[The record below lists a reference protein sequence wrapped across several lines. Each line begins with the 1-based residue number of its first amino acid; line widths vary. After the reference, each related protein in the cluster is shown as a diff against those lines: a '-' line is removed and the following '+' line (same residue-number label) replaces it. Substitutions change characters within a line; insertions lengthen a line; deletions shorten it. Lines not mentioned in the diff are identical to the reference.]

1 MSVIDSLSLPL
12 LDDHPAASTTVPPA
26 KTSWKDYVRVTTVG
40 FAGVHLAALVCAIIW
55 FSWTGVA
62 IAVASYFVRMVIVTG
77 AYHRYFSHRAFKTS
91 RAFQFVL
98 AVLAQTAGQKGV
110 IWWASHHRWHHKTS
124 DTPRDVH
131 SPKQRGLWFSHVGW
145 ILGNDWNETEP
156 GLVKDLERFPE
167 LRFLNRS
174 GMEIIPMTVLGAAL
188 FFTVGVHAWVWGF
201 LVSSV
206 LVWHGSFCINS
217 LAHLIGRRRYE
228 TTDDSRNSMVLAL
241 ITTGE
246 GWHNNHHHYP
256 SAARQGF
263 RWWEIDVTYYV
274 LCLLEKVG
282 LVWDLRQPT
291 AAALAGPLAGTVDE
305 PRASG
310 KLAEG

>member
-1 MSVIDSLSLPL
+1 MSAIDSLSLPL
-12 LDDHPAASTTVPPA
+12 LDEHASADSAVPPVQ
-26 KTSWKDYVRVTTVG
+26 TSWKDYVRLTTIG
-40 FAGVHLAALVCAIIW
+40 FAGVHLAAIVCAIIW
-55 FSWTGVA
+55 WSWAGVA
-62 IAVASYFVRMVIVTG
+62 IALGSYFVRMVIVTG

-131 SPKQRGLWFSHVGW
+131 SPMQRGLWYSHVGW
-145 ILGNDWNETEP
+145 ILGSSWNETEP
-156 GLVKDLERFPE
+156 GLVRDLERFPE

-174 GMEIIPMTVLGAAL
+174 GMEIIPMTVFGVAL
-188 FFTVGVHAWVWGF
+188 FFMVSVQAWVWGF

-217 LAHLIGRRRYE
+217 LAHLIGRRRYA

-274 LCLLEKVG
+274 LCVLEKVG

-291 AAALAGPLAGTVDE
+291 AAALAGPLAGTVDD
-305 PRASG
+305 PSASG
-310 KLAEG
+310 RLAAD